1 MDLQD
6 ETNFSATELQV
17 LMRHFTDLTTADDRL
32 DKATFFKYLSQ
43 GKQAPTLHIQGSHEQ
58 SFLSK
63 PLLQV
68 KRV

>member
-1 MDLQD
+1 MSIFSGKAWQRKVLMDLQD

-43 GKQAPTLHIQGSHEQ
+43 GELH
-58 SFLSK
+58 FK
-63 PLLQV
+63 
-68 KRV
+68 